1 MPLWSW
7 PVPTCCWEVRS
18 WRELFQL
25 SVMLKCWCAS
35 WRSALRHHYRHYAW
49 LRKTKVSECQI
60 TLCDGTYGG
69 KWWHTVYSGKVTLRY
84 NSVSS
89 VCVERSANQ
98 IGIDRRQKK
107 KCRFG
112 LRLMP
117 AFLSFKVFLLK
128 FSTHVGT
135 VWGYTKFAPRWK
147 RGLWSVWIS
156 GFRVDPRS
164 DRVRKCIRKSIRNG
178 HFYNIIHFSARHL
191 CTHYIRNPYIS
202 ARVRLYTVLL
212 SSSILI
218 EQPCLAHSSLAALS
232 ELTHWLA
239 WHFTINKHKDTFKIH
254 SPTLHAVPGSIKT
267 CYIWKVQF
275 ISNNI
280 HLFKYTHF
288 AARTL
293 YLIQTKQG
301 ALKITEGLPFSW
313 VMIVCIG
320 CSMARV
326 CRV

>member
-107 KCRFG
+107 KNADLDYVLCQPF
-112 LRLMP
+112 
-117 AFLSFKVFLLK
+117 FLSKFFFWNSQPMLAQYGAIQSLLPGENEGCGQCGFLVLE
-128 FSTHVGT
+128 
-135 VWGYTKFAPRWK
+135 
-147 RGLWSVWIS
+147 WIL
-156 GFRVDPRS
+156 GV
-164 DRVRKCIRKSIRNG
+164 
-178 HFYNIIHFSARHL
+178 
-191 CTHYIRNPYIS
+191 
-202 ARVRLYTVLL
+202 
-212 SSSILI
+212 
-218 EQPCLAHSSLAALS
+218 
-232 ELTHWLA
+232 
-239 WHFTINKHKDTFKIH
+239 
-254 SPTLHAVPGSIKT
+254 
-267 CYIWKVQF
+267 
-275 ISNNI
+275 
-280 HLFKYTHF
+280 
-288 AARTL
+288 
-293 YLIQTKQG
+293 
-301 ALKITEGLPFSW
+301 TE
-313 VMIVCIG
+313 
-320 CSMARV
+320 
-326 CRV
+326 